1 MPKLSILLESSKT
14 THELTDDR
22 ITIGRAPDNM
32 IQIDDPS
39 VSGRHAQLLLIDER
53 YQLKDLG
60 STNGTRVNSEL
71 VTDVFLRVGDRIRFG
86 KVEARYESD
95 ATGEAQPLPDAGE
108 IDGAPGGNERKAGGL
123 RQRLAVSEP
132 SEGEG
137 HGRNRDPGG
146 GGARHPR
153 IPRQHARPSPDS
165 RPEVTNRSR
174 ISSGVAYRAA
184 RKVRKLSASSRFAR
198 RLPNESVTSG
208 TWQNS
213 GAGNSSAR

>member
-1 MPKLSILLESSKT
+1 MPKLSIALPDSKT
-14 THELTDDR
+14 VHELTDER

-71 VTDVFLRVGDRIRFG
+71 VTDTFLRVGDRIRFG

-108 IDGAPGGNERKAGGL
+108 IE
-123 RQRLAVSEP
+123 
-132 SEGEG
+132 
-137 HGRNRDPGG
+137 
-146 GGARHPR
+146 
-153 IPRQHARPSPDS
+153 ARPAERSEKPADFANASPF
-165 RPEVTNRSR
+165 PNRQKEKDTGGTA
-174 ISSGVAYRAA
+174 IRAA
-184 RKVRKLSASSRFAR
+184 AALAILAFLLSMLSLLRIHG
-198 RLPNESVTSG
+198 PV
-208 TWQNS
+208 W
-213 GAGNSSAR
+213 